1 MCITSVER
9 IKEYV
14 DLPCEE
20 KRPSR
25 DGDWLQHGAIRF
37 NKVSARYRPDLPPAI
52 QKVTFIV
59 KPGRRVGICGRSGSG
74 KSTLL
79 GVLWRLIEFEDD
91 GGEIT
96 VDGID
101 IRDLQL
107 GDYRS
112 AMSIVPQG
120 QSSTY
125 MTTAD
130 LLDPLLLELSLREN
144 LDRRD
149 CTLIRNSGMP
159 WKRVTY
165 VQLRPLILH
174 IGCGL
179 IV

>member
-1 MCITSVER
+1 MCVTSVER
-9 IKEYV
+9 IKEYI

-25 DGDWLQHGAIRF
+25 DDQWLQHGAIRF
-37 NKVSARYRPDLPPAI
+37 NKVSAKYKPHLPPAI
-52 QKVTFIV
+52 QKISFVV

-107 GDYRS
+107 RDYRG

-120 QSSTY
+120 MSRIVFRPSH
-125 MTTAD
+125 M
-130 LLDPLLLELSLREN
+130 
-144 LDRRD
+144 
-149 CTLIRNSGMP
+149 LIQQILCYWSCLFVRTWIQRVCIPMKRSGM
-159 WKRVTY
+159 
-165 VQLRPLILH
+165 L
-174 IGCGL
+174 
-179 IV
+179 

>member
-25 DGDWLQHGAIRF
+25 DDQWLQHGAIRF
-37 NKVSARYRPDLPPAI
+37 NKVSAKYKPHLPPAI
-52 QKVTFIV
+52 QKISFVV

-96 VDGID
+96 VDGVD

-107 GDYRS
+107 RDYRG

-120 QSSTY
+120 
-125 MTTAD
+125 M
-130 LLDPLLLELSLREN
+130 
-144 LDRRD
+144 
-149 CTLIRNSGMP
+149 SGFVSNAP
-159 WKRVTY
+159 AY
-165 VQLRPLILH
+165 
-174 IGCGL
+174 
-179 IV
+179 

>member
-20 KRPSR
+20 TRPSR
-25 DGDWLQHGAIRF
+25 DEQWLQHGAIRF
-37 NKVSARYRPDLPPAI
+37 NKVSAKYKPHLPPAI
-52 QKVTFIV
+52 QKISFVV

-107 GDYRS
+107 RDYRG

-120 QSSTY
+120 KSTVRLGCVQC
-125 MTTAD
+125 TDIVRSPTLGAI
-130 LLDPLLLELSLREN
+130 PSREPRS
-144 LDRRD
+144 RR
-149 CTLIRNSGMP
+149 IAFG
-159 WKRVTY
+159 
-165 VQLRPLILH
+165 
-174 IGCGL
+174 
-179 IV
+179 

>member
-25 DGDWLQHGAIRF
+25 DDQWLQHGAIRF
-37 NKVSARYRPDLPPAI
+37 NKVSAKYKPHLPPAI
-52 QKVTFIV
+52 QKISFVV

-79 GVLWRLIEFEDD
+79 GVLWRLIEYEDD

-107 GDYRS
+107 RDYRG

-120 QSSTY
+120 KSVGSHDELA
-125 MTTAD
+125 AD
-130 LLDPLLLELSLREN
+130 SADPLLLELSLREN
-144 LDRRD
+144 LDPE
-149 CTLIRNSGMP
+149 G
-159 WKRVTY
+159 
-165 VQLRPLILH
+165 LH
-174 IGCGL
+174 SDETIWDALEKSHVCHAFSLGPNGS
-179 IV
+179 